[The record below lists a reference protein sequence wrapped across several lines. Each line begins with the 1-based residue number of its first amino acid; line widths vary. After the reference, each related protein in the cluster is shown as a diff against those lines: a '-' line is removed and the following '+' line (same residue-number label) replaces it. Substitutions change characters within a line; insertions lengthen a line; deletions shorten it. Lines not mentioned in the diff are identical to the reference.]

1 MYNCFLMF
9 HVLRLLI
16 LLFWIVWR
24 IRHTLPTT
32 HTFILNGL
40 TQTAH
45 LTDNASKYTF
55 IPLFVLHELCT
66 HQRIIAKLLL
76 CTYKLRFSSSLKCQ
90 TAPREREGNCHIT
103 HLQSTT
109 LPLGV
114 ICPAN
119 YLKAFRASNIHQ
131 GSSRRRQEKAKQFS
145 ALVTTVSSA
154 PRFMAYSSQRTAK
167 LGQLS
172 CQLGQFFFQKNRS
185 YSVLYFRV
193 YG

>member
-1 MYNCFLMF
+1 MYKFFPYISCTSITRTFLM
-9 HVLRLLI
+9 RS
-16 LLFWIVWR
+16 
-24 IRHTLPTT
+24 
-32 HTFILNGL
+32 L

-45 LTDNASKYTF
+45 LADNAGKYTF
-55 IPLFVLHELCT
+55 IPLFLLHSWMLPLHELCT

-90 TAPREREGNCHIT
+90 RAPCEREGNCHIT
-103 HLQSTT
+103 HLQSTA

-114 ICPAN
+114 TCPAN

-131 GSSRRRQEKAKQFS
+131 GSSPRRQEKAKQFS
-145 ALVTTVSSA
+145 ALVTTLPSA

-172 CQLGQFFFQKNRS
+172 CQLGQVFLEEYVIQRPIIQSLRITNEVTK
-185 YSVLYFRV
+185 
-193 YG
+193 